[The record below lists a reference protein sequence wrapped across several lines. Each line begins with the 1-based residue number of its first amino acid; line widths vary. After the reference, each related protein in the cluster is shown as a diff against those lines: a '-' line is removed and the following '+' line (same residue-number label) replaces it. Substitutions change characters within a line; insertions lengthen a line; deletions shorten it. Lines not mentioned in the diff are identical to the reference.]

1 MRKLAIAL
9 SLALIA
15 VLSVGVSVS
24 LADHEKGLGE
34 KDMKTLEK
42 ASTVLDALATAP
54 DKNIPQELLARAECV
69 IVFPDVVKGAFVVG
83 GKGGKGV
90 ASCRQADGSMSSP
103 AMYEI
108 GGASI
113 GFQFG
118 ASSTDFVLLVMNKQG
133 IDYLLKDKF
142 TIGGEATATAGPVGR
157 TSSAN
162 TDAML
167 QAGILSWS
175 RSKGLFAGAA
185 LDGAVVKPDKEAN
198 EALYGHPISGRE
210 ILVDSHISTPA
221 PAKPLMK
228 SINRNMSAAA
238 AKEAA
243 EEG

>member
-1 MRKLAIAL
+1 MRKLATAL
-9 SLALIA
+9 SLALLMS
-15 VLSVGVSVS
+15 LSVGVTSADDKGAYGLDKKDTETLQEASV
-24 LADHEKGLGE
+24 
-34 KDMKTLEK
+34 
-42 ASTVLDALATAP
+42 VLDALAKAP

-69 IVFPDVVKGAFVVG
+69 VIFPDVAKGAFVVG

-90 ASCRQADGSMSSP
+90 ASCRQSNGSMSAP

-118 ASSTDFVLLVMNKQG
+118 GSSTDFVLLVMNKEG
-133 IDYLLKDKF
+133 IDYLLRDKF

-157 TSSAN
+157 TASAN

-175 RSKGLFAGAA
+175 RSKGLFVGAA

-198 EALYGHPISGRE
+198 AALYGKPISGRE
-210 ILVDSHISTPA
+210 ILVDSKISVPP
-221 PAKPLMK
+221 PAKPLMQ
-228 SINRNMSAAA
+228 SIKKNMSAAA

>member
-1 MRKLAIAL
+1 MRKLAVAL

-210 ILVDSHISTPA
+210 ILVDSHMSTPA
-221 PAKPLMK
+221 PAKSLMK

>member
-1 MRKLAIAL
+1 MKRLAMFL
-9 SLALIA
+9 SLMLIA
-15 VLSVGVSVS
+15 GLSVGVSS
-24 LADHEKGLGE
+24 AGDKGAGLGKRDTE
-34 KDMKTLEK
+34 TLQK
-42 ASTVLDALATAP
+42 ATTVLDALAGAP

-69 IVFPDVVKGAFVVG
+69 IIFPDVVKGAFVVG

-90 ASCRQADGSMSSP
+90 ASCRQSNGSMSAP

-118 ASSTDFVLLVMNKQG
+118 GSSTDFVLLIMNKEG
-133 IDYLLKDKF
+133 IDYLLRDKF
-142 TIGGEATATAGPVGR
+142 SIGGEATATAGPVGR
-157 TSSAN
+157 TASAN

-198 EALYGHPISGRE
+198 EALYGHPMSGRE
-210 ILVDSHISTPA
+210 ILVDSKMTTPP
-221 PAKPLMK
+221 PAQPLMK
-228 SINRNMSAAA
+228 SIKRNMSAAA

-243 EEG
+243 EKG